1 MQAIIEQYPH
11 ALWSI
16 LLDLSPALL
25 AGLLL
30 AGLMRVFFP
39 ERLVRAHMSQPNLRS
54 TLKAALIG
62 VPMPL
67 CSCGVIPAA
76 MGLRNQGASKGAT
89 TSFMISTP
97 QTGVDSILVV
107 GSFLGWP
114 FAAFKVAAAFV
125 TGVIGGVLVNRFTP
139 HSDAV
144 TDDVEQG
151 EHWRNSDSRLVAV
164 LRYALFD
171 ILAAIDLWLIVGILL
186 AAAIS
191 AAVPPDYLR
200 GMAWT
205 QGLGGMLLVLLI
217 SLPLYVC
224 TTSSVPIAAS
234 LIAAGMPVGSALVFL
249 MAGPATNI
257 ATIGAVY
264 RTLGLRVLSIYLA
277 TVIVSSIA
285 FGMTF
290 NFLLAD
296 TSVDVMAHDHH
307 DRAWWE
313 TGSALLLIG
322 LMLFLSLRR
331 LRNRLSRQQDVD
343 LDAKSSAVTLQVE
356 GMTCQHCVANVRRA
370 IESQGKFDLVL
381 VDQVSGMVQV
391 AGAAVQRE
399 PLVKAVADAGYR
411 VVDGEGE

>member
-1 MQAIIEQYPH
+1 MIEHYL
-11 ALWSI
+11 AELWSI

-30 AGLMRVFFP
+30 AGLMRVYFP
-39 ERLVRAHMSQPNLRS
+39 DSLVRAHMSRS
-54 TLKAALIG
+54 DLASVIRAALIG

-67 CSCGVIPAA
+67 CSCGVIPTA

-97 QTGVDSILVV
+97 QTGIDSILVV

-114 FAAFKVAAAFV
+114 FAAFKVMAAFV
-125 TGVIGGVLVNRFTP
+125 TGVIGGTLVNRFAGRDGP
-139 HSDAV
+139 AAGES
-144 TDDVEQG
+144 EQG
-151 EHWRNSDSRLVAV
+151 EHWRTSNNRFVAV
-164 LRYALFD
+164 MRYALFD

-191 AAVPPDYLR
+191 AAVPPDYLQ

-205 QGLGGMLLVLLI
+205 QGLGGMLLVLAI
-217 SLPLYVC
+217 ALPLYVC

-264 RTLGLRVLSIYLA
+264 RTLGLRVLLIYLG
-277 TVIVSSIA
+277 TVIVASIS

-290 NFLLAD
+290 NFLISQDAGA
-296 TSVDVMAHDHH
+296 TAAHLHGE
-307 DRAWWE
+307 RAWWE

-322 LMLFLSLRR
+322 LMLFLSARRLLRR
-331 LRNRLSRQQDVD
+331 WRGDVVLSADE
-343 LDAKSSAVTLQVE
+343 ASSSVVLQVD

-370 IESQGKFDLVL
+370 IESTGPVDKVVIDQG
-381 VDQVSGMVQV
+381 SGRVEVVGGQL
-391 AGAAVQRE
+391 QRGNLAQAIE
-399 PLVKAVADAGYR
+399 NAGYQ
-411 VVDGEGE
+411 VGADGRD

>member
-1 MQAIIEQYPH
+1 LQEIIEQYPQS
-11 ALWSI
+11 LWSI
-16 LLDLSPALL
+16 MLDLSPALL

-30 AGLMRVFFP
+30 AGILRVFFP
-39 ERLVRAHMSQPNLRS
+39 ERLIRAHMSQPNLRS

-67 CSCGVIPAA
+67 CSCGVIPTA

-114 FAAFKVAAAFV
+114 FAAFKVMAAFV
-125 TGVIGGVLVNRFTP
+125 TGVIGGALVNRFTP
-139 HSDAV
+139 HTEAAV
-144 TDDVEQG
+144 DDTAQG
-151 EHWRNSDSRLVAV
+151 EHWQSSDSRLVAA

-171 ILAAIDLWLIVGILL
+171 ILAAIDLWLMVGILL
-186 AAAIS
+186 AAAIT
-191 AAVPPDYLR
+191 AAVPPDYLQ
-200 GMAWT
+200 GLSWT
-205 QGLGGMLLVLLI
+205 QGLGGMLLVLAI
-217 SLPLYVC
+217 ALPLYVC

-296 TSVDVMAHDHH
+296 TAADVMAHDHH

-313 TGSALLLIG
+313 VGSALLLIG
-322 LMLFLSLRR
+322 LMLFLLLRR
-331 LRNRLSRQQDVD
+331 LRNRLFSQGGIDA
-343 LDAKSSAVTLQVE
+343 DAKAPAVTLQVE

-370 IESQGKFDLVL
+370 IESQGEFDMVR
-381 VDQVSGMVQV
+381 VDQVSGVVQV
-391 AGAAVQRE
+391 IGPKLQRDQ
-399 PLVKAVADAGYR
+399 LAKAVNDAGYR
-411 VVDGEGE
+411 VVDEDGT

>member
-1 MQAIIEQYPH
+1 
-11 ALWSI
+11 
-16 LLDLSPALL
+16 
-25 AGLLL
+25 
-30 AGLMRVFFP
+30 
-39 ERLVRAHMSQPNLRS
+39 
-54 TLKAALIG
+54 
-62 VPMPL
+62 
-67 CSCGVIPAA
+67 
-76 MGLRNQGASKGAT
+76 
-89 TSFMISTP
+89 MISTP

-114 FAAFKVAAAFV
+114 FAAFKVMAAFV

-139 HSDAV
+139 HTDAV
-144 TDDVEQG
+144 AEDAAQG
-151 EHWRNSDSRLVAV
+151 EHWRSSDNRLVAA

-186 AAAIS
+186 AAAIT
-191 AAVPPDYLR
+191 AAVPPDYLQ

-205 QGLGGMLLVLLI
+205 QGLGGMLLVLAI

-296 TSVDVMAHDHH
+296 TAAGVMAHDHH

-313 TGSALLLIG
+313 IASALMLIG
-322 LMLFLSLRR
+322 LMLFLLLRR
-331 LRNRLSRQQDVD
+331 LWNRFFPERVVAADHR
-343 LDAKSSAVTLQVE
+343 ASAITMQVE

-370 IESQGKFDLVL
+370 IESQGAFDQVV
-381 VDQVSGMVQV
+381 VDQVSGVVQV
-391 AGAAVQRE
+391 VGSGLQRE
-399 PLVKAVADAGYR
+399 QLAKAVADAGYR
-411 VVDGEGE
+411 VVDGAES

>member
-1 MQAIIEQYPH
+1 MIEHYLVE
-11 ALWSI
+11 LWGI

-30 AGLMRVFFP
+30 AGLMRVYFP
-39 ERLVRAHMSQPNLRS
+39 DRLVRAHMSRS
-54 TLKAALIG
+54 DLPSVIRAALIG

-67 CSCGVIPAA
+67 CSCGVIPTA

-97 QTGVDSILVV
+97 QTGIDSILVV

-114 FAAFKVAAAFV
+114 FAAFKVMAAFV
-125 TGVIGGVLVNRFTP
+125 TGVIGGTLVNRFAGRDGAAAGG
-139 HSDAV
+139 S
-144 TDDVEQG
+144 EQG
-151 EHWRNSDSRLVAV
+151 EHWRTADSRVVAV

-186 AAAIS
+186 TAAITAS
-191 AAVPPDYLR
+191 VPADYLQQ
-200 GMAWT
+200 MAWT
-205 QGLGGMLLVLLI
+205 QGIGGMLLVLAI
-217 SLPLYVC
+217 ALPLYVC

-249 MAGPATNI
+249 MAGPATNV

-264 RTLGLRVLSIYLA
+264 RTLGLRVLLIYLG

-290 NFLLAD
+290 NFLISQDAGAA
-296 TSVDVMAHDHH
+296 TAHRHGE
-307 DRAWWE
+307 RAWWE
-313 TGSALLLIG
+313 IASALLLIG
-322 LMLFLSLRR
+322 LMLFLSARR
-331 LRNRLSRQQDVD
+331 VLNRWRGDVVLSADE
-343 LDAKSSAVTLQVE
+343 ASSSVVLQVD

-370 IESQGKFDLVL
+370 IESLGPVNKVVIDQG
-381 VDQVSGMVQV
+381 SGRVEVVGSQLQRGNL
-391 AGAAVQRE
+391 AQAVE
-399 PLVKAVADAGYR
+399 NAGYR
-411 VVDGEGE
+411 VAADGRD